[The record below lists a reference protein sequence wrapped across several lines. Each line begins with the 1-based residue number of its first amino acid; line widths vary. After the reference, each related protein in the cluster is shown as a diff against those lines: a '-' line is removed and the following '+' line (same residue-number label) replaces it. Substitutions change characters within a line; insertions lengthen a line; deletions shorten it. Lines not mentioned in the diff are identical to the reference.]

1 MDYCV
6 ILKIKYLKITLLALL
21 LPLVLNIGY
30 VLAQGAG
37 QIKIAPPY
45 HLLTSIPITYHV
57 YTEGAGKIAYDPH
70 IFLAMS
76 EDSWTAL
83 DNVTVSWEGEILG
96 FEQDDFTAVSDNGLK
111 IPVDD
116 NIGYTVASVKDH
128 LCDGSGEVIGPED
141 SIYYVFA
148 KFPIGEINNT
158 AKSFVV
164 TLYSGSPNMMIYIL
178 GKSDANGEFDMRT
191 PPTPSGF
198 VIPEPATISVIV
210 ASMAGFVAYSKK
222 RVR

>member
-1 MDYCV
+1 MKV
-6 ILKIKYLKITLLALL
+6 KYLKITLLALL

-30 VLAQGAG
+30 VLGQGVG

-76 EDSWTAL
+76 EDSWNAL
-83 DNVTVSWEGEILG
+83 DNVTVSWGGGSLEFIKGN
-96 FEQDDFTAVSDNGLK
+96 FNAVSDNSLK

-128 LCDGSGEVIGPED
+128 LRDGSGEVIGPED
-141 SIYYVFA
+141 NIYYVFVG
-148 KFPIGEINNT
+148 FPIGEITNT
-158 AKSFVV
+158 PKSFDVD
-164 TLYSGSPNMMIYIL
+164 LNSESPNMMIYIL
-178 GKSDANGEFDMRT
+178 GKSDVNGEFDMRT

-210 ASMAGFVAYSKK
+210 VSMAGFVAYFKK